1 MKYNRYIDEQKLNNT
16 KEQNINLVMGKILYK
31 KERRNIFSNFKIVGT
46 SLSLALVVVLS
57 YFMFFNVPILPTIEL
72 SEFSKEKIV
81 ETSYLTGNVMA
92 HSITQATALSV
103 MNLSVMYLV
112 DSETEFE
119 QDIDNFNLYFDMLKV
134 FIDDSDFNKDVTI
147 EYFEQ
152 GEYDILISYTIDSN
166 IYAFYLN
173 IQDTTLSGIININ
186 QKQYI
191 VEGELVDIENN
202 FSLKLKA
209 ESGNDYIE
217 IEYQTETKEETEKQ
231 FEIKQ
236 DINGVYIEREIQ
248 IKYEDDSVK
257 VEMNDGNG
265 EYKLEQFSSG
275 AESVYYLEYNIN
287 DSEGEVFITESIDEF
302 DNTQY
307 HYDITEDGIEQ
318 QFDLDDPDD
327 HDEEDEED
335 DKDSEDIED
344 EEDEV
349 DEEDE
354 EDLEDEEDIET
365 TESEE

>member
-1 MKYNRYIDEQKLNNT
+1 
-16 KEQNINLVMGKILYK
+16 
-31 KERRNIFSNFKIVGT
+31 
-46 SLSLALVVVLS
+46 
-57 YFMFFNVPILPTIEL
+57 
-72 SEFSKEKIV
+72 
-81 ETSYLTGNVMA
+81 
-92 HSITQATALSV
+92 
-103 MNLSVMYLV
+103 
-112 DSETEFE
+112 
-119 QDIDNFNLYFDMLKV
+119 
-134 FIDDSDFNKDVTI
+134 
-147 EYFEQ
+147 
-152 GEYDILISYTIDSN
+152 
-166 IYAFYLN
+166 
-173 IQDTTLSGIININ
+173 
-186 QKQYI
+186 KQYI

-354 EDLEDEEDIET
+354 EDIET